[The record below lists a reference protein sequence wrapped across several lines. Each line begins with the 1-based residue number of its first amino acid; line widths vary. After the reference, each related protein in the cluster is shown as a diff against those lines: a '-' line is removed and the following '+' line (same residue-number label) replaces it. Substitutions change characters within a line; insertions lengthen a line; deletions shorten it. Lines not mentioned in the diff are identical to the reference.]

1 MSIES
6 RGVFRAL
13 SEEHSALRRDAIN
26 FAYYKVI
33 HWLDNRATSTCP
45 PLLHGKFW
53 SHCYRL
59 VSDYKVYPTTIFMY
73 ALVKFDS
80 IHGVLAN
87 SYGVDIM
94 TRISQAIKDVFLK
107 AREVLGKL
115 LTAGEA
121 KIGQLYSDLPN
132 EHATA
137 LREIFR
143 LQYTRWHT
151 VFGNN
156 KLDVITDFSY
166 ATPQRIPT
174 LLQYYANLLKDID
187 SYQIAVKRW
196 SLIPIATHQIVHVNY
211 SAASTM
217 FHLLQ
222 RMKLKGPMPNFEV
235 QESVERDTETTP
247 NGYRLAYGFR
257 TDGHMISVHFQK
269 YLQGRRM

>member
-1 MSIES
+1 M
-6 RGVFRAL
+6 R
-13 SEEHSALRRDAIN
+13 LRLQEFNVLRQNEDREN
-26 FAYYKVI
+26 FNPGQ
-33 HWLDNRATSTCP
+33 LGT
-45 PLLHGKFW
+45 
-53 SHCYRL
+53 
-59 VSDYKVYPTTIFMY
+59 
-73 ALVKFDS
+73 
-80 IHGVLAN
+80 
-87 SYGVDIM
+87 
-94 TRISQAIKDVFLK
+94 
-107 AREVLGKL
+107 REVLGKL

-137 LREIFR
+137 LREFFR

-166 ATPQRIPT
+166 ATPQIIPT
-174 LLQYYANLLKDID
+174 LLQYYADLLKDID

-235 QESVERDTETTP
+235 QESVGGGTSILRDTETTP

-269 YLQGRRM
+269 DLQGRRM